1 MNKSKTLDVSY
12 KSRHVGTLA
21 EMLDKR
27 IAFQYDRE
35 WIHTGFS
42 ISPLSLP
49 LSNEV
54 FVPSEKSRNHFR
66 GLFGVFS
73 DSLPDSWG
81 ELLLDR
87 YLSSIGINKENVSS
101 LDRLAYIGTSGMG
114 AFQDKLAFQLIACVN

>member
-1 MNKSKTLDVSY
+1 MSKSKTLDVYY
-12 KSRHVGTLA
+12 KTRHVGTLA
-21 EMLDKR
+21 EMADKR

-35 WIHTGFS
+35 WIKNGFS

-54 FVPSEKSRNHFR
+54 FVPNERSRDRFG

-81 ELLLDR
+81 ELLLDTIIR
-87 YLSSIGINKENVSS
+87 ISVHMNLTKNAHYPCLC
-101 LDRLAYIGTSGMG
+101 A
-114 AFQDKLAFQLIACVN
+114 

>member
-1 MNKSKTLDVSY
+1 MNKNKRLDVYY

-21 EMLDKR
+21 QMADKR

-35 WIHTGFS
+35 WIRTGFS
-42 ISPLSLP
+42 INPLSLP

-54 FVPSEKSRNHFR
+54 FVPNERSRDRFG

-81 ELLLDR
+81 ECAEII
-87 YLSSIGINKENVSS
+87 YTK
-101 LDRLAYIGTSGMG
+101 
-114 AFQDKLAFQLIACVN
+114 